1 MSRLHPIKDAGL
13 ALSLLTAIP
22 TPATITEESRPQVAA
37 WFPAVGAIF
46 GFVGWGIV
54 HGVERL
60 HSGTRT
66 SFLIAALI
74 VLAWALLSRLLHW
87 DGLAD
92 VADGFWGS
100 HDRERRLEIMSDSHT
115 GAFGTT
121 AVALI
126 ALIEVAAIGAII
138 ARPHELVVLLVP
150 VISRF
155 SATAGAWLGKPA
167 RPGGL
172 GRSVIGHPERAERAD
187 RAGTACGRSRG
198 DVGSDTDM
206 PGLILAACGVIVALA
221 VPHVLS
227 SRFGGVTG
235 DVMGASVLITETRPV
250 RGVRAGSGVAA

>member
-1 MSRLHPIKDAGL
+1 LVSRLHPIKDAGL

-22 TPATITEESRPQVAA
+22 TPATITEDSRPQVAA

-74 VLAWALLSRLLHW
+74 VLAWALLSRFLHW

-100 HDRERRLEIMSDSHT
+100 HDRERRLEIMSDSRT
-115 GAFGTT
+115 GAFGAT
-121 AVALI
+121 AVALV
-126 ALIEVAAIGAII
+126 ALIEVTAIGAII

-155 SATAGAWLGKPA
+155 SATAGAWLGAPA

-172 GRSVIGHPERAERAD
+172 GRSVIGHPNALSVLIALVPL
-187 RAGTACGRSRG
+187 AGVATGMWG
-198 DVGSDTDM
+198 GYDM

-235 DVMGASVLITETRPV
+235 DVLGASVLITET
-250 RGVRAGSGVAA
+250 ALFVAFALVVT